1 MIRSMTGYGKAQQQV
16 GATKITVEVKSLNSK
31 QLDLNLRL
39 PADLK
44 QLELELR
51 NKISDLVRRGKV
63 DFMVGIEDAEAKKVG
78 RIDPLAAASA
88 LDQLKTLAYDL
99 RIALPDDLASLLIKF
114 PGVITNSDGESLV
127 SEALTLA
134 LPLLASEAFQNFDAF
149 RAQEGQALRNDVVGH
164 IQNIV
169 QLLSEVTPFEVQRTE
184 LLKNRLMKNVA
195 EVSENLKFDPN
206 RFEQELIYYLEKL
219 DVSEEKVRLQQHC
232 NYFMEAVDE
241 DFAGKKLGFIVQ
253 EMGREINTL
262 GSKANDASIQRIVV
276 QMKDALEKIKE
287 QLFNV
292 L

>member
-149 RAQEGQALRNDVVGH
+149 RAQEGQALRNDIVGH

-232 NYFMEAVDE
+232 NYFMEAIDE

-253 EMGREINTL
+253 EIGREINTL

>member
-1 MIRSMTGYGKAQQQV
+1 MTGYGKAQQQV

-149 RAQEGQALRNDVVGH
+149 RAQEGQALRNDIVGH